1 MKPSTRKLN
10 MYGRLSCLTL
20 PMGMTADGLPV
31 GVEIDGPAGSDRR
44 LLSIGLE
51 IEKILGPV
59 PRPKR

>member
-1 MKPSTRKLN
+1 

-31 GVEIDGPAGSDRR
+31 GAEIDGPAGGDRR